1 MQLGVHKEHEENTTK
16 NTKKIL
22 ITARKRT
29 GIRMPFYESLPKLRH
44 VMPFS
49 EEEIIKIILDEAFYL
64 HKSLGPGLLEKVYST
79 CLAYLLRKKGLYV
92 ETERP
97 IPIIYEDVKM
107 DCGYRADLVVENRV
121 VVETKSV
128 EAIASIHVSQVLT
141 HLRFLDLRY
150 GLLLNFNTVYLKDG
164 IKRVLNGF

>member
-1 MQLGVHKEHEENTTK
+1 MH
-16 NTKKIL
+16 
-22 ITARKRT
+22 
-29 GIRMPFYESLPKLRH
+29 
-44 VMPFS
+44 FS
-49 EEEIIKIILDEAFYL
+49 EEELIKIILDEAFYL
-64 HKSLGPGLLEKVYST
+64 QKSPGPGLLEKVYST

-107 DCGYRADLVVENRV
+107 NCGYRADLVVENRV

-128 EAIASIHVSQVLT
+128 EGIVSIHVSQVLT

-164 IKRVLNGF
+164 IKRVLNGFERQQ

>member
-1 MQLGVHKEHEENTTK
+1 
-16 NTKKIL
+16 
-22 ITARKRT
+22 
-29 GIRMPFYESLPKLRH
+29 
-44 VMPFS
+44 MPFS

-64 HKSLGPGLLEKVYST
+64 HKSIGPGLLEKVYGT
-79 CLAYLLRKKGLYV
+79 CLAYLLRKKGLFV

-97 IPIIYEDVKM
+97 IPVIYEDVKM
-107 DCGYRADLVVENRV
+107 DCGYRADLVVEHRV

-128 EAIASIHVSQVLT
+128 EAIVPIHVSQVLT

-164 IKRVLNGF
+164 IKRVLNGFERQQ